1 MAYQILLGGMLFP
14 VAPEK
19 IDVKIQSNN
28 TTISLIDGAQMN
40 ILKTPKLSDISFSV
54 ELPGQPGRSYAVY
67 ENSFQPPGYFLQ
79 KLEQMA
85 LAKQPVLFQVVR
97 VLPDGFSLHN
107 TAVRVSIEDY
117 TITDNAKE
125 GFDTILKLSLKQYT
139 QKNTYTASLKAAL
152 DGSTAVS
159 VQRQRTIPPST
170 PVLQTSMITAMAG
183 QTLWTIAKKYLG
195 DGSKYKDLAAMN
207 GISNSGVKPGQT
219 IKVR

>member
-1 MAYQILLGGMLFP
+1 M
-14 VAPEK
+14 
-19 IDVKIQSNN
+19 
-28 TTISLIDGAQMN
+28 
-40 ILKTPKLSDISFSV
+40 
-54 ELPGQPGRSYAVY
+54 
-67 ENSFQPPGYFLQ
+67 
-79 KLEQMA
+79 
-85 LAKQPVLFQVVR
+85 
-97 VLPDGFSLHN
+97 
-107 TAVRVSIEDY
+107 RVSIEDY